1 MCCQLE
7 SVKCIYRM
15 QSRVKEGA
23 AFNCIVNKASSV
35 MIENKCI
42 HPYSDWYS
50 IFVIISGAMQHIK
63 ASFIIQTSSHMK
75 PRLDLVLFSVQPSCY
90 CPTQMINPTGIINQY
105 NERLLV
111 SGLFWF
117 VPCYRAGVYFVT
129 LSSPGKDLNLCIY
142 YGHGGAKINRE
153 RDC

>member
-1 MCCQLE
+1 
-7 SVKCIYRM
+7 
-15 QSRVKEGA
+15 
-23 AFNCIVNKASSV
+23 
-35 MIENKCI
+35 
-42 HPYSDWYS
+42 
-50 IFVIISGAMQHIK
+50 
-63 ASFIIQTSSHMK
+63 MK

-142 YGHGGAKINRE
+142 FIHGGAKINRE
-153 RDC
+153 RDCWEDTNAAMAKVHKEIPLSWQRVWWVAIMDCSREELVNSVQNSIVHVLQQHSTHDGIFIQCV